1 MRAGTQMKRY
11 VYLIHRWMGVGGCVL
26 MVLWFISGMVMLFIG
41 YPKLTPW
48 ERLAPLPALEATA
61 CCRPIDSLSADWP
74 IGQPPS
80 DNQSIGHPSPDGRPA
95 GHQPAD
101 SLPGGISPADVR
113 LVLTSIGGQPRYVWE
128 DGEERLQVRVAT
140 DGVDSLSSHRRET
153 TASNA
158 GTTAGT
164 TTSTA
169 ASTSPAST
177 RTSAPATT
185 PASTPTSTPAIAPKE
200 ALAEAHVF
208 APGASL
214 HYAGTL
220 DEDRW
225 THSRSLNPHRPL
237 HVVELEGDE
246 PGRLYISSATGQVVL
261 DAPRYQQRWN
271 YAGAWLHWLYMFRN
285 QPKDPVWSWVVIV
298 LSTACTVVAVTGVFV
313 GIWRWRFRGRYRTGS
328 HSPYREG
335 WMRWH
340 HITGLAFS
348 LFVCTWIFSGLM
360 SMSPYGLFP
369 PAQKEPDEAAYRGK
383 AEPMADTLKQPA
395 RIIETLQQTDFRPVE
410 LQWHRL
416 GGETYVLA
424 LDGQARTRLVRA
436 APDGQPAVQDRW
448 KPDDVM
454 PAARHL
460 FAEPATGS
468 EVLGQYD
475 AYYYQRHPEAM
486 NGAEVHGLPA
496 LRIDYGDAEKTRVYI
511 DLRTGQMAD
520 SMNAAQRNR
529 RWLFYFL
536 HSWDVP
542 AILRTG
548 SGRDAVL
555 ILLSAGGLAV
565 SVTGVVIGWRRVK
578 VKVARG

>member
-26 MVLWFISGMVMLFIG
+26 MVLWFISGVVMLFIG

-48 ERLAPLPALEATA
+48 ERLAPLPALGATA
-61 CCRPIDSLSADWP
+61 CCRSIDSLSA
-74 IGQPPS
+74 GQPPTS
-80 DNQSIGHPSPDGRPA
+80 SLPIDHQSTDSRSAAHPPS
-95 GHQPAD
+95 D
-101 SLPGGISPADVR
+101 SLPGGLSPADAR

-128 DGEERLQVRVAT
+128 DGEEHLHVQAAAGDT
-140 DGVDSLSSHRRET
+140 GT
-153 TASNA
+153 KA
-158 GTTAGT
+158 GTIAGT
-164 TTSTA
+164 TTRTA
-169 ASTSPAST
+169 AGTPPAST
-177 RTSAPATT
+177 TTRTPASAQTSAPATT
-185 PASTPTSTPAIAPKE
+185 PGSAPATVPTSTPAISPKE

-214 HYAGTL
+214 QYAGTL

-261 DAPRYQQRWN
+261 DAPRYQQLWN

-395 RIIETLQQTDFRPVE
+395 RIIEALQQTDFRPVE

-436 APDGQPAVQDRW
+436 SPDGQLAVQDRW

-460 FAEPATGS
+460 FAKPATGS

-496 LRIDYGDAEKTRVYI
+496 LRIDYGDAENTRVYI

>member
-1 MRAGTQMKRY
+1 MRAGTQIKRY

-26 MVLWFISGMVMLFIG
+26 MVLWFISGVVMLFTG

-48 ERLAPLPALEATA
+48 ERLAPLPALDTTT
-61 CCRPIDSLSADWP
+61 CCRSIDSLSA
-74 IGQPPS
+74 GQPPTGS
-80 DNQSIGHPSPDGRPA
+80 QSSQSIDHRPHGSQSA
-95 GHQPAD
+95 AHQPTA
-101 SLPGGISPADVR
+101 SLPGGISPADAR

-128 DGEERLQVRVAT
+128 DAEERLQVRVAT
-140 DGVDSLSSHRRET
+140 NGVNGHPSPHRET
-153 TASNA
+153 TASDA
-158 GTTAGT
+158 STTA
-164 TTSTA
+164 TTSTNTLTI
-169 ASTSPAST
+169 S
-177 RTSAPATT
+177 
-185 PASTPTSTPAIAPKE
+185 PKE
-200 ALAEAHVF
+200 ALAEAHAF
-208 APGASL
+208 APAASL
-214 HYAGTL
+214 RYAGTV

-225 THSRSLNPHRPL
+225 THSRGLNPHRPL

-340 HITGLAFS
+340 HITGLVFS

-369 PAQKEPDEAAYRGK
+369 PAQQEPDEAAYRGQ
-383 AEPMADTLKQPA
+383 AEPMTGALRQPA
-395 RIIETLQQTDFRPVE
+395 RIIETLQRADFRPVE
-410 LQWHRL
+410 LQWYRL

-436 APDGQPAVQDRW
+436 TPNGQLAVQDSW

-454 PAARHL
+454 PAARQL

-496 LRIDYGDAEKTRVYI
+496 LRVDYGDAGHTRVYI

-520 SMNAAQRNR
+520 SMDDAQRNR

-548 SGRDAVL
+548 AGRDAVL